1 MDPQSF
7 KDEAVLSTSQCMQAD
22 HLAAKLGVTGLKLME
37 RAGAAVADAVRA
49 RFAPCRVAV
58 LCGPGNNGGDGFVA
72 ARHLVQAG
80 YDVRLYLLG
89 DVGALK
95 NDAARAAQ
103 LFTGKILPL
112 SPESIADADLVI
124 DALFGAGLNRP
135 LDGVA
140 AALAGRLKS
149 LATPVVAVD
158 VPSGVNGDGEET
170 GASFEAQVTVT
181 FFRRKP
187 AHLILPARA
196 RCGEIVLADI
206 GLPSAVLDDLAVTCA
221 RNHPTLWQAQLRPP
235 QTADHKYKRGH
246 ALVVGGG
253 LGDSPGASR
262 LAAMATLL
270 AGAGL
275 VTLVAPDD
283 SHAQNAKTLTSVITC
298 KLDAD
303 KDLEA
308 LLKDPRIN
316 AVLVGPGGGV
326 HVRTRNSVLMAL
338 KAQAGVVLDAD
349 ALSVF
354 AEAPDRLFTVVKDR
368 EVVLTPHEGEFAR
381 LFPDL
386 GPDFGTHGH
395 DKITRVRK
403 AAARAG
409 AVILLKG
416 ADTVIATPDGHAL
429 INDNAPASLAT
440 AGAGDVLAGIILSF
454 LAQGLPAFEAAAAGA
469 FVHGQAARHMGRGF
483 IAEEL
488 SPALPLVLQGLYTGQ
503 F

>member
-7 KDEAVLSTSQCMQAD
+7 KDEAVLTTGQCMQAD
-22 HLAAKLGVTGLKLME
+22 RLALALGVMGLQLME
-37 RAGAAVADAVRA
+37 RAGQAVADAVLA
-49 RFAPCRVAV
+49 RFAPCRVVV

-72 ARHLVQAG
+72 ARHLVRSG

-89 DVGALK
+89 EAGALK
-95 NDAARAAQ
+95 NDASAMAR

-112 SPESIADADLVI
+112 SAESIADADLII

-135 LDGVA
+135 LDGIA
-140 AALAGRLKS
+140 AQLSAQLKT
-149 LATPVVAVD
+149 LTTPVVAID
-158 VPSGVNGDGEET
+158 VPSGVNGDAQEMGP
-170 GASFEAQVTVT
+170 GFEAQVTVT

-196 RCGEIVLADI
+196 RCGDIVLADI
-206 GLPSAVLDDLAVTCA
+206 GLPAAVLDDLNITCA
-221 RNHPTLWQAQLRPP
+221 RNHPRLWQAQLRPP

-262 LAAMATLL
+262 LAAQAALL

-275 VTLVAPDD
+275 VTLAAPADA
-283 SHAQNAKTLTSVITC
+283 HAQNAKSLTSVITR

-303 KDLEA
+303 NDMEA
-308 LLKDPRIN
+308 LLKDPRMN
-316 AVLVGPGGGV
+316 AVLIGPGGGV
-326 HVRTRNSVLMAL
+326 HARTRNNVLMAL
-338 KAQAGVVLDAD
+338 KAKDRVVLDAD

-354 AEAPDRLFTVVKDR
+354 ADSPDELFTAVSGKQ
-368 EVVLTPHEGEFAR
+368 VVLTPHEGEFAR

-386 GPDFGTHGH
+386 SSPVRG
-395 DKITRVRK
+395 KITRVRE

-416 ADTVIATPDGHAL
+416 ADTVIASPDGHAL

-454 LAQGLPAFEAAAAGA
+454 LAQSLPAFEAAAAGA

-488 SPALPLVLQGLYTGQ
+488 SPTLPLVLQGLYTRQ